1 MSKISVTT
9 IAGLT
14 SGGDANKVII
24 ESGDTLQVD
33 SNATVGGTLGV
44 TGAFTSQGIDDNAD
58 AVALTIDSS
67 ERVMIGTTTE
77 GSVGANQLTVADSA
91 NTGIT
96 IRAGTTSSGSAIY
109 MSDATSGTG
118 EYAGYIAYS
127 HSADSMAIGAAAGQR
142 IRIDSD
148 GLKFGGDSAA
158 ANALNDY
165 EEGTFTPVFV
175 NVNAPTY
182 SSQVGRYTKIGNA
195 VHCTVSI
202 DVSTGLDTSDGS
214 TVSIGGLPFTAVSS
228 ELATNGFLGRYIN
241 LLGSKATSLSNIRQ
255 TDSAIMLL
263 QGHDSGIQY
272 NQINSGGFLQIAF
285 TYRSA

>member
-1 MSKISVTT
+1 MSKITVTT
-9 IAGLT
+9 IAGQT
-14 SGGDANKVII
+14 SGSDANKVII

-96 IRAGTTSSGSAIY
+96 IRAGTSSASSIY
-109 MSDATSGTG
+109 MSDATSGAG
-118 EYAGYIAYS
+118 EYSGYIAYS
-127 HSADSMAIGAAAGQR
+127 HASDSMAIAAAGGQR
-142 IRIDSD
+142 IRIDAD
-148 GLKFGGDSAA
+148 GLKFGSDTAA
-158 ANALNDY
+158 ANALDDY

>member
-96 IRAGTTSSGSAIY
+96 IRAGTSSASSIY
-109 MSDATSGTG
+109 MSDSTSGAG
-118 EYAGYIAYS
+118 EYSGYIAYS
-127 HSADSMAIGAAAGQR
+127 HASDSMAIAAAGGQR
-142 IRIDSD
+142 IRIDAD
-148 GLKFGGDSAA
+148 GLKFGSDTAA
-158 ANALNDY
+158 ANALDDY